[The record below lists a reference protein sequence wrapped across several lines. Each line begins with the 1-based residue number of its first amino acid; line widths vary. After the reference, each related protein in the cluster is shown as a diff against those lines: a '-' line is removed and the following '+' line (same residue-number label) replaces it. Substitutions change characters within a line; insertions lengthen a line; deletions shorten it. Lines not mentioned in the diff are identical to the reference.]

1 MNSKDDKREAEMET
15 QKATQP
21 TAGRKRKWARFDL
34 PVVRPST
41 TRAKLA
47 RRLV

>member
-1 MNSKDDKREAEMET
+1 MHPMKQRDT
-15 QKATQP
+15 QKP
-21 TAGRKRKWARFDL
+21 TPPKAGRDRQAGRFDL

-47 RRLV
+47 RKLV

>member
-1 MNSKDDKREAEMET
+1 MNSKDDRREAQMQT
-15 QKATQP
+15 QKAAQP
-21 TAGRKRKWARFDL
+21 TAGRKRRWARFDL

-47 RRLV
+47 RKLV